1 MKTFRFLS
9 VFVAA
14 FMLWS
19 CSGSGGEDIPEPAP
33 QPTPEKPE
41 TYTVS
46 LNLGGEY
53 ISTSESPMSRADNST
68 RVYGINVYY
77 KDDNSTSWK
86 HYAYGLF
93 DNTNDMTISLI
104 ASYKYRFVCTMTEDN
119 KDNVYYYYN
128 SEENSKSFR
137 LPFCKEWTGG
147 TVVPTTL
154 DNKFYVST
162 TSEKHLQYIGNG
174 KTTTGINTQ
183 KDYPS
188 IDRFYGE
195 LSDYAPSENNSPT
208 IDLKRTAFGLK
219 VVVAAPKDGTITF
232 SNEDLGTIATIDAE
246 NGNFESEYIYT
257 FKDVYKCWAGS
268 ITEQEFTFKLTWKR
282 KNGASQEFTKKI
294 TVKRNV
300 MTTINIDVTST
311 TADAGLKLNIDN
323 TPMGTETVNWSIEA

>member
-19 CSGSGGEDIPEPAP
+19 CSGSGGEDIPEPTP

-104 ASYKYRFVCTMTEDN
+104 ASYKYKFVCTMTEDN
-119 KDNVYYYYN
+119 KDNVYYYAGNEGRYYYY
-128 SEENSKSFR
+128 
-137 LPFCKEWTGG
+137 PFQVLTSTGYHSHCI
-147 TVVPTTL
+147 L
-154 DNKFYVST
+154 KNKFIVST
-162 TSEKHLQYIGNG
+162 SNNYHLLFIDEGQ
-174 KTTTGINTQ
+174 TTIAQDKN
-183 KDYPS
+183 KDYPRV
-188 IDRFYGE
+188 DRFYGE
-195 LSDYAPSENNSPT
+195 LSDFIPSENTTPT
-208 IDLKRTAFGLK
+208 IDLKRTAFGIK
-219 VVVAAPKDGTITF
+219 VVAVAPSDGTLTL
-232 SNEDLGTIATIDAE
+232 SNDEIGTIVKIDSE
-246 NGNFESEYIYT
+246 EGNHESETIIT
-257 FKDVYKCWAGS
+257 FKDVYKCWAGTV
-268 ITEQEFTFKLTWKR
+268 TEQEFTFKLTWKR